1 MHLLLFMLGHWL
13 FFLLLAFLIVRAGLA
28 VIGCTITIMRLTML
42 LLFLL
47 FSIYVQSRICLNV
60 LHLVITHLTSASLSF
75 SDFEV

>member
-13 FFLLLAFLIVRAGLA
+13 FLLLAFLIVRAGLA

>member
-1 MHLLLFMLGHWL
+1 MHLLLFMLGHRL
-13 FFLLLAFLIVRAGLA
+13 LFLLLAFLIVRAGLA
-28 VIGCTITIMRLTML
+28 VIGCTITIMRLIML